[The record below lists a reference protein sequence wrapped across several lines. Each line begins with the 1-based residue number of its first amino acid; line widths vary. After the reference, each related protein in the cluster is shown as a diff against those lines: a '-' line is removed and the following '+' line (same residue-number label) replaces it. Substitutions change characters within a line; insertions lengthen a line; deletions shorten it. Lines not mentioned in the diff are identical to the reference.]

1 MRPNLVEEA
10 KKEREKEAAKAGKA
24 AASTTA
30 AGEEEEEEEEGDKEE
45 EEDEGTPQA
54 PEGESVGGDDDVQ
67 EVFCLGSSAAPE
79 SSASSDVV
87 ETFASVGARER
98 LREVTLEQ
106 RVARLD
112 RRQASTVS
120 SSSSSEAGSQTGYS
134 TDYTVTGD
142 TPTSWRWY
150 AEMADDLGRDERK
163 LPRAVRQ
170 RRDAVAYDEFLRD
183 Y

>member
-1 MRPNLVEEA
+1 MRPDLVEEA
-10 KKEREKEAAKAGKA
+10 RKEREKEAAKAGKA

-30 AGEEEEEEEEGDKEE
+30 AGEEEEEEEEE

-54 PEGESVGGDDDVQ
+54 PEGESVGGDDDIQ
-67 EVFCLGSSAAPE
+67 EVVCLSSSAAPE

-98 LREVTLEQ
+98 LRDVTQEQ
-106 RVARLD
+106 RVAPLD
-112 RRQASTVS
+112 RRQASTIS
-120 SSSSSEAGSQTGYS
+120 SSSSSEARSQTGYS

-150 AEMADDLGRDERK
+150 ADMADDLGRDERK

>member
-30 AGEEEEEEEEGDKEE
+30 AGEEEEEEEEGDKEG

-54 PEGESVGGDDDVQ
+54 PEGESVGGDDDIQ
-67 EVFCLGSSAAPE
+67 EVISLG

-98 LREVTLEQ
+98 LREVTQEQ

-142 TPTSWRWY
+142 TPTSWSWY
-150 AEMADDLGRDERK
+150 AEMADDMGRDERR
-163 LPRAVRQ
+163 LPSALRQ